1 MTISELDSVSQTLK
15 EQEQKLID
23 KISQLEEE
31 IANYQGDLERVQGA
45 ISALD
50 QKPKQVRKKRKAQ
63 SKPSVSKADVESAL
77 MEAKDQNPEANDEQL
92 RTKVEEILLQKG
104 FSKSGLALRMNQ
116 VLESSA
122 SQQSH
127 EENSVSSAD
136 HT

>member
-1 MTISELDSVSQTLK
+1 MTSELDSVSQTLK
-15 EQEQKLID
+15 EQEEKLID
-23 KISQLEEE
+23 KIAQLEDE
-31 IANYQGDLERVQGA
+31 IAQYQGDLERVQGA

-50 QKPKQVRKKRKAQ
+50 QKPKSGRKKRKAQ
-63 SKPSVSKADVESAL
+63 SKPSVSKADVEAAL
-77 MEAKDQNPEANDEQL
+77 MEAKDGNPEANEEQL
-92 RTKVEEILLQKG
+92 RAKVEEILLQKE

-127 EENSVSSAD
+127 QDHSVPVGE

>member
-1 MTISELDSVSQTLK
+1 MSELDSVSQTLK
-15 EQEQKLID
+15 EQEEKLID

-31 IANYQGDLERVQGA
+31 IAKYQGDLERVQGA

-63 SKPSVSKADVESAL
+63 TKPSVSRADVEAAL
-77 MEAKDQNPEANDEQL
+77 MEAKDQNPDANDDQI
-92 RTKVEEILLQKG
+92 RSNVEEILLQKG

-116 VLESSA
+116 VLEPSA
-122 SQQSH
+122 GQQSH